1 MKINIILSIISYLND
16 LKTRNKFIIYIII
29 ILIFI
34 QLYHPVFALAPG
46 TITTGELVVDEA
58 GARIGWP
65 ITYTHTSGSIVLSS
79 IYLYWLSSTSNLL
92 GIALDNKQVYG
103 VTKSP
108 PFAAIT
114 SGLTSITADKSIYYN
129 QPKTLWFNF
138 PQALKLVGDNIVETV
153 VDSSTK
159 GRAEA
164 FYFIA
169 AASGTANTFNLYIDP
184 DNSASNILVGVYA
197 GTSTAPTNLLTTGSL
212 SNPTSGA
219 WNAISINPI
228 SITSGSRYYL
238 AVLNPDS
245 GSGRLKFRI
254 RSYGT
259 SKTSSKANLNAL
271 PTTWT
276 TGSSYSRMVSAYL
289 TAPSSMNTNPE
300 DYRIRLNF
308 SSGDYVGYP
317 SFPACSLSGPTEF
330 CDASSPWHNASATNQ
345 ISPFVYDYAWKVDSA
360 AKGSTQSVQIDWANL
375 AGGTRS
381 LALTYAEKYGST
393 TIWST
398 TITESVFNVKKP
410 APVISIE

>member
-16 LKTRNKFIIYIII
+16 LKTGNEFVIYII
-29 ILIFI
+29 LISI
-34 QLYHPVFALAPG
+34 QLCLPVFALAPG

-79 IYLYWLSSTSNLL
+79 IYLYWPSSTSNLL
-92 GIALDNKQVYG
+92 DITLDNKQVYG
-103 VTKSP
+103 VAKPP

-138 PQALKLVGDNIVETV
+138 QQALELVGDNAVETV
-153 VDSSTK
+153 VDTSVK

-169 AASGTANTFNLYIDP
+169 AASGTANAFNLYIDS

-197 GTSTAPTNLLTTGSL
+197 GTSSAPTTLLTTGSL

-238 AVLNPDS
+238 AVLNPNS
-245 GSGRLKFRI
+245 GSGRLKLRVG
-254 RSYGT
+254 SSGT
-259 SKTSSKANLNAL
+259 SKTSSKTNLNAL
-271 PTTWT
+271 PTTRT
-276 TGSSYSRMVSAYL
+276 TGSSQSKIISAYL
-289 TAPSSMNTNPE
+289 TMPSSMNTNPA

-308 SSGDYVGYP
+308 SSGDYAGYP
-317 SFPACSLSGPTEF
+317 SFPTCSLSVQQSFAMHPHPGIMPAQQTKF
-330 CDASSPWHNASATNQ
+330 PRSHMLMHGRWILLSKDLSNIMFFSFALFVSSAT
-345 ISPFVYDYAWKVDSA
+345 VYRPSKR
-360 AKGSTQSVQIDWANL
+360 Q
-375 AGGTRS
+375 
-381 LALTYAEKYGST
+381 KYVTKIASGQNDRHRHSQG
-393 TIWST
+393 
-398 TITESVFNVKKP
+398 
-410 APVISIE
+410 